1 MEELTGVPE
10 VQILGVK
17 ILGDYAEEN
26 TTLNFGTMK
35 RRKMKLDQ
43 LEISISKM
51 SESELREFILENRRA
66 QARHKETMAIAKP
79 KRATVVPRT
88 GKTKEE
94 TLQDILKGVDP
105 DVLTKILK
113 DKGVL

>member
-1 MEELTGVPE
+1 
-10 VQILGVK
+10 
-17 ILGDYAEEN
+17 
-26 TTLNFGTMK
+26 MK

-51 SESELREFILENRRA
+51 SESELREFILENLRA

-79 KRATVVPRT
+79 KRATVIPRT

>member
-1 MEELTGVPE
+1 
-10 VQILGVK
+10 
-17 ILGDYAEEN
+17 
-26 TTLNFGTMK
+26 
-35 RRKMKLDQ
+35 MKLDQ

-79 KRATVVPRT
+79 KRATVIPRT

-94 TLQDILKGVDP
+94 TLQDILKSVDP
-105 DVLTKILK
+105 DVLQKLLK
-113 DKGVL
+113 DKGIL

>member
-1 MEELTGVPE
+1 MNLEH
-10 VQILGVK
+10 
-17 ILGDYAEEN
+17 
-26 TTLNFGTMK
+26 
-35 RRKMKLDQ
+35 

-51 SESELREFILENRRA
+51 SEDELREFILENRRA

-79 KRATVVPRT
+79 KRATVGHLS

>member
-1 MEELTGVPE
+1 MNLEH
-10 VQILGVK
+10 
-17 ILGDYAEEN
+17 
-26 TTLNFGTMK
+26 
-35 RRKMKLDQ
+35 

-51 SESELREFILENRRA
+51 SEDELREFILENRRA
-66 QARHKETMAIAKP
+66 QTRYKESMAVAKP
-79 KRATVVPRT
+79 KRATIVPHS
-88 GKTKEE
+88 GKSKEE

>member
-1 MEELTGVPE
+1 MNLEH
-10 VQILGVK
+10 
-17 ILGDYAEEN
+17 
-26 TTLNFGTMK
+26 
-35 RRKMKLDQ
+35 

-51 SESELREFILENRRA
+51 SEDELREFILENRRA
-66 QARHKETMAIAKP
+66 RARHKETMAIAKP
-79 KRATVVPRT
+79 KRATVIPRS

-94 TLQDILKGVDP
+94 PLQDILKGVDP